1 MNPPPPPYEFELVFH
16 GLILMLFQGSD
27 KRNPTEIDAFL
38 LKTDTM
44 GGSHRHFPCLNF
56 SLADRAAGS
65 DMPFKLA
72 AGPDG
77 SQFGQ
82 VSLTGVVTI
91 EREAGETSASE
102 PLTAIWRPDATPA
115 TTLPSTTNEHKWLE
129 WVPSLKE
136 ANPGV
141 KDPLAVINNQVAA
154 QVKILNGELRAANIA
169 KDQNGDLVTWTFKT
183 QAGGSTTNLKQA
195 IANAMVL
202 SIRNLTKPI
211 HIKDANGKKLLLVPP
226 GLNTKVT
233 ASLTHLPEVEP
244 PPANRLEHFSMYYD
258 LVEWDT
264 TTSPKPASAD
274 MNLPQHAVAQLDTSY
289 GTICPG
295 GR

>member
-1 MNPPPPPYEFELVFH
+1 MSQPPPYEFELVFH

-27 KRNPTEIDAFL
+27 KRNPTEINAHL

-44 GGSHRHFPCLNF
+44 RPGHRHFPCINF
-56 SLADRAAGS
+56 SLADRASGS
-65 DMPFKLA
+65 DMPFKLV

-77 SQFGQ
+77 RQFGQ
-82 VSLTGVVTI
+82 VSLAGLVTI
-91 EREAGETSASE
+91 EREAGETSASA

-115 TTLPSTTNEHKWLE
+115 STLPSSTDLEEHKWLE
-129 WVPSLKE
+129 WVPPLKE
-136 ANPGV
+136 ANSGI
-141 KDPLAVINNQVAA
+141 KHPLVVVGNQVAA
-154 QVKILNGELRAANIA
+154 QIKISNGELRAANIA
-169 KDQNGDLVTWTFKT
+169 RDENGSLVPWKFKKSPLGDPPVI
-183 QAGGSTTNLKQA
+183 QQA
-195 IANAMVL
+195 IANAMIL

-211 HIKDANGKKLLLVPP
+211 WIKDANGKKLGLVPP
-226 GLNTKVT
+226 GTGTKAT

-244 PPANRLEHFSMYYD
+244 APNVRLTHFGMYYD

-264 TTSPKPASAD
+264 PRPADLYLPEHSA
-274 MNLPQHAVAQLDTSY
+274 NLDTSY